1 MPSFK
6 LKSSLVT
13 ILQGVEFSIFQL
25 MGLTTVQRYCAACD
39 ILYFFVYRFRD
50 YNDLLVENLRFFR
63 FPTQSRLKPSPGVF
77 PQGSVLGHLLF
88 LLCINDTFDLFTG
101 SVSVKL
107 FADDIKIYMEVNG
120 MSQITDLQEYIDDI
134 AAWARTWQ
142 VKLSVN
148 KCQHMLITLRKS
160 VGRSS

>member
-1 MPSFK
+1 
-6 LKSSLVT
+6 
-13 ILQGVEFSIFQL
+13 
-25 MGLTTVQRYCAACD
+25 
-39 ILYFFVYRFRD
+39 
-50 YNDLLVENLRFFR
+50 
-63 FPTQSRLKPSPGVF
+63 VF

-120 MSQITDLQEYIDDI
+120 MSQITDLQECIDDI

-142 VKLSVN
+142 LKLSVN
-148 KCQHMLITLRKS
+148 KCQHMRITLRKS
-160 VGRSS
+160 VGRVSYLLDGVVLPTVSTYIDLGVYVDST